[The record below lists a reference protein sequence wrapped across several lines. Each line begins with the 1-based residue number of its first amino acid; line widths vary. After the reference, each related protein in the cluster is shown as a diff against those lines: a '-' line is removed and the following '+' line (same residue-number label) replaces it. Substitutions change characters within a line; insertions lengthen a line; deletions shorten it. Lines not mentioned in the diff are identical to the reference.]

1 MGEDPQNEAILTAAG
16 IRKHFGGIQALS
28 DANLSVKR
36 GEIHALMGENGAGKS
51 TLAKI
56 IAGVERADQ
65 GDVRWRGEPVAFQST
80 SEASR
85 AGVTIV
91 LQELSLVP
99 DLSVAE
105 NIFLTNQ
112 DVYRGGFL
120 LDRKEIVRR
129 TKELFERFDL
139 QLAIDPDAKI
149 SELSIA
155 QQQMIEIVR
164 AFSQESQL
172 YLLDEPTA
180 ALGDQE
186 VEVLFKIIRRMRD
199 RGVSFVLVTHRLNEV
214 FALSDRITVLRDGA
228 NSGEFVTAEATPDAL
243 IRAMVGRDL
252 GDFYAIRQRRDPGEI
267 ILSVKNLDR
276 GQILRGCSFEVRRGE
291 VVGIAGLIGSG
302 RTELVRAVFGADR
315 ASTGDV
321 QLNGRVGLIRSPEQA
336 VQESAAMVPEDRKTH
351 GLHLNL
357 PISQNLTLA
366 ELNQRGRFWLRGAA
380 EHRRVRELI
389 DRLQIKVGDPLNPAS
404 SLSGG
409 NQQKIV
415 LAKWLAIDP
424 DLLILDEPTRGIDV
438 GTKYEIYR
446 IIDQLVAD
454 GTAVLMVSSELPEI
468 LALSDRILVMAGG
481 EIVSELDR
489 ANATEESIMAYAA
502 LRHDEVLVAQGEGV

>member
-1 MGEDPQNEAILTAAG
+1 MSTNPQIENILTAAG

-28 DANLSVKR
+28 DANLTVQR

-65 GDVRWRGEPVAFQST
+65 GEVRWLGEPVAFQST
-80 SEASR
+80 AEASR

-91 LQELSLVP
+91 LQELSLIP

-105 NIFLTNQ
+105 NIFLTNESA
-112 DVYRGGFL
+112 YRGGFL
-120 LDRKEIVRR
+120 LDRKEIRRR
-129 TKELFERFDL
+129 TLDLFARFDL
-139 QLAIDPDAKI
+139 RLAIDPEAKVN
-149 SELSIA
+149 ELSIA

-172 YLLDEPTA
+172 YLMDEPTA

-186 VEVLFKIIRRMRD
+186 VEVLFSIIRAMRD

-228 NSGEFVTAEATPDAL
+228 NSGEFTTAQATPEEL

-252 GDFYAIRQRRDPGEI
+252 GDFYAIRQRREPGEAV
-267 ILSVKNLDR
+267 LSVKDLDR
-276 GQILRGCSFEVRRGE
+276 GQVLRGCSFEVRRGE

-315 ASTGDV
+315 ASGGEV
-321 QLNGRVGLIRSPEQA
+321 QLNGRVGLVRSPQQA
-336 VQESAAMVPEDRKTH
+336 VRDSAAMVPEDRKNH

-366 ELNQRGRFWLRGAA
+366 ELNQRGKFWLRGGV
-380 EHRRVRELI
+380 ERRRVRELI
-389 DRLQIKVGDPLNPAS
+389 DRLQIKPGNPQNPAS

-446 IIDQLVAD
+446 IVDQLVAG

-468 LALSDRILVMAGG
+468 LALSDRILVMADGN
-481 EIVSELDR
+481 IVTQLEGSD
-489 ANATEESIMAYAA
+489 ATEESIMAHAA
-502 LRHDEVLVAQGEGV
+502 LRRDEVLVAQSEGV